1 MVPRAARRLTRSN
14 FLPSGL
20 SWVISKMSS
29 NIIGEAIF
37 DGVYWWNVDWY
48 ESECGWYGVVRIDA

>member
-48 ESECGWYGVVRIDA
+48 ESE